1 MGKTQKRVAAV
12 AATAAI
18 AMGVGAGTASAG
30 SAEMPTAPALYNG
43 AVMLGCQVVDRSML
57 PTCGDFEMLGTDDPA
72 VLTLNPFT
80 TDIVI
85 LGAGL
90 SPEGEIP
97 PVLEER
103 LRAGY
108 RLATAYPTSRIIVT
122 GGVPQNGRTEAQ
134 AMGDWLR
141 GAGIAPWRIT
151 EEGNSNSTVQNA
163 QFTDQIFRDRGTTA
177 AVVVTNDFHINR
189 AVLNFR
195 QAVDGRIPV
204 TGVVARG

>member
-1 MGKTQKRVAAV
+1 MGKTQKSFAAV
-12 AATAAI
+12 AAAAAI
-18 AMGVGAGTASAG
+18 TMSMGVGSASAG
-30 SAEMPTAPALYNG
+30 SAEMPTGPAMYNG
-43 AVMLGCQVVDRSML
+43 LVMLGCQAVDQSML
-57 PTCGDFEMLGTDDPA
+57 PACGDFEVLGTDDPA
-72 VLTLNPFT
+72 MLTLNPVT

-90 SPEGEIP
+90 SPEGHIP

-103 LRAGY
+103 LRTGF
-108 RLATAYPTSRIIVT
+108 RLANAYPTSRIIVT
-122 GGVPQNGRTEAQ
+122 GGVPKNGRTEAS

-151 EEGNSNSTVQNA
+151 EEHDSNSTVQNA
-163 QFTDQIFRDRGTTA
+163 RYTDRIFHERGTTG
-177 AVVVTNDFHINR
+177 AVVVTNDFHLDR

>member
-1 MGKTQKRVAAV
+1 MGKTQKRFAAV
-12 AATAAI
+12 ATAAAI
-18 AMGVGAGTASAG
+18 AMSMGVGSASAG
-30 SAEMPTAPALYNG
+30 SAEMPSGPALYNA
-43 AVMLGCQVVDRSML
+43 AVMLGCQTLDQAQLTM
-57 PTCGDFEMLGTDDPA
+57 CADFETLGTDDPA
-72 VLTLNPFT
+72 ILTVNPFT

-90 SPEGEIP
+90 TPDGQIQ

-122 GGVPQNGRTEAQ
+122 GGVPKNGRTEAR

-141 GAGIAPWRIT
+141 GAGIAPDRIT
-151 EEGNSNSTVQNA
+151 EEQDSNSTVQNA
-163 QFTDQIFRDRGTTA
+163 QFTDRIFRERGTTG
-177 AVVVTNDFHINR
+177 AVVVTNDFHLNR

>member
-1 MGKTQKRVAAV
+1 MGKTQKRFAAV

-18 AMGVGAGTASAG
+18 AMSVGAGTASAG
-30 SAEMPTAPALYNG
+30 SAEMPSGPAMYNG
-43 AVMLGCQVVDRSML
+43 LVMLGCQSVDQAML
-57 PTCGDFEMLGTDDPA
+57 PTCGNFEMLGTDDPA

-103 LRAGY
+103 LRTGH
-108 RLATAYPTSRIIVT
+108 RLANAYPTSRIIVT
-122 GGVPQNGRTEAQ
+122 GGVPKNGRTEAQ

-163 QFTDQIFRDRGTTA
+163 QFTDQIFRERGTTA
-177 AVVVTNDFHINR
+177 AVVVTNDFHLNR

-195 QAVDGRIPV
+195 QAVGGRIPL